1 MKKAII
7 NKESKRINRVKDDDF
22 AVIPEGREMIS
33 ITNAQAAQIESSS
46 EPLFYIDNQLKTFD
60 QKLWIDSPDSVKN
73 NIRFNRNKLLA
84 DSNWTQL
91 PDSPLSTS
99 VKAQWATYRQ
109 TLRDLTDN
117 VDSNGQVTFP
127 TEPSS

>member
-1 MKKAII
+1 
-7 NKESKRINRVKDDDF
+7 
-22 AVIPEGREMIS
+22 MIS
-33 ITNAQAAQIESSS
+33 ITNAQAAQFESSS

-84 DSNWTQL
+84 DSDWTQL